1 MLQLLRQKIHLLR
14 RILITLL
21 QGSLKTRLIIRQL
34 VQQLRAVWAHQFR
47 RPRGRRRAHVRHKIR
62 QRKIRFMPHSAHN
75 RQAAIRNRPRHHLLV
90 KRPQI
95 LQASP
100 ATAHNQHIHFR
111 ALIRRAN
118 RLRNLLLA
126 ARPLHRRGIQHQRN
140 MRRTTAQRRN
150 HIAQRS
156 RRQTRYHTDALRV
169 FRQSLFTLGRKQTL
183 RIQLLFQPFITLK
196 KLPHPHLPHL
206 VHIDLELATRR
217 INANLAAHFN
227 VFALAQRLRQTRR
240 RKFKQNATHLRQ
252 IVFQQKIIMP
262 ARRPR

>member
-34 VQQLRAVWAHQFR
+34 MQQFRAVRAHQFC
-47 RPRGRRRAHVRHKIR
+47 RPRGRRRAHIRHKIH
-62 QRKIRFMPHSAHN
+62 QRKIRFMPHPAHN
-75 RQAAIRNRPRHHLLV
+75 RQAAIRNRPRHRLLV

-95 LQASP
+95 LQAPP

-111 ALIRRAN
+111 AFIRRAN

-126 ARPLHRRGIQHQRN
+126 ARPLHRRGIHHQRN

-156 RRQTRYHTDALRV
+156 RRQTGYHTDALRV
-169 FRQSLFTLGRKQTL
+169 FRQPLFTLGRKQSL
-183 RIQLLFQPFITLK
+183 RIQLLFQPFIPLK

-206 VHIDLELATRR
+206 VHIDLELAPRR

-240 RKFKQNATHLRQ
+240 RKFKQSATHLR
-252 IVFQQKIIMP
+252 
-262 ARRPR
+262 